1 MNTGQRL
8 LPALALGAVLV
19 LGTAASLAACGG
31 DDDDNVNV
39 PATGGATTEKMMTE
53 TTEQMMTA
61 TTEHMMTETT
71 EHMMTETTGG

>member
-1 MNTGQRL
+1 MNRRQRL

-31 DDDDNVNV
+31 DDDDNTNV
-39 PATGGATTEKMMTE
+39 PATATI
-53 TTEQMMTA
+53 
-61 TTEHMMTETT
+61 EHMMTETT

>member
-31 DDDDNVNV
+31 DDDDNPTLPVN
-39 PATGGATTEKMMTE
+39 GGATTEKMMTE

-71 EHMMTETTGG
+71 EQMMTETTGG